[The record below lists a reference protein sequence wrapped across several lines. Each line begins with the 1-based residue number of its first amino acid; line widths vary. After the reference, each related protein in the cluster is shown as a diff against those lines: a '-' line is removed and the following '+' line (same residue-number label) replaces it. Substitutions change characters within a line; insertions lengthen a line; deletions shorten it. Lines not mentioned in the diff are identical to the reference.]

1 MSATQ
6 TQNASVPSGKRLTW
20 KRLLLL
26 GLLAIIGSVLVNTL
40 LRILA
45 LALLP
50 IPAGFIQLQIPML
63 IVVFTVIGTLGAFI
77 VFALINRFARNP
89 LRLFRVVASVVLV
102 LTFIP
107 DLLLLSSPTANLASV
122 ATLIVM
128 HIATYLVC
136 VGAFTSR
143 LAVPK

>member
-136 VGAFTSR
+136 VGVFTSR